1 MAKRDIILLDGAC
14 GTALWDKAKSAGF
27 PQKSVWTY
35 SMEHPELV
43 LAVHR
48 EYIAAGA
55 MRIQTNTFSVNP
67 ASLARESDY
76 TVPQVI
82 AKSAALALEACDGT
96 AAKPYLSFGPLPT
109 LLEPYG
115 DLEEDEAEEIY
126 AGLAKAGV
134 AAGVKTVALETFMDL
149 HMMELAARACL
160 EAGAEVL
167 CSLTFEKHGRT
178 MMGDTVEKIVQALEP
193 LGVSAVG
200 MNCAHGPVQALD
212 ILRHYAGATKL
223 PLYYKP
229 NAGTGENYSAEQFA
243 AEMAPALEL
252 ASYVGGCCGCD
263 STYIR
268 RLAEML

>member
-1 MAKRDIILLDGAC
+1 MARNNIILLDGAC
-14 GTALWDKAKSAGF
+14 GTALWDKAKAAGF

-67 ASLARESDY
+67 PSVSRESDY
-76 TVPQVI
+76 TVAQVI
-82 AKSAALALEACDGT
+82 TKSAELALEACDGT
-96 AAKPYLSFGPLPT
+96 AIKPYLSFGPLPT

-115 DLEEDEAEEIY
+115 DLEEDEAAAIY
-126 AGLAKAGV
+126 AELAKAGV

-149 HMMELAARACL
+149 HMMEIAAKACL
-160 EAGAEVL
+160 DAGAEVL

-178 MMGDTVEKIVQALEP
+178 MMGDTVEKIVKTLEP

-200 MNCAHGPVQALD
+200 MNCAHGPAQALD
-212 ILRHYAGATKL
+212 IIRHYAEVTKL

-243 AEMAPALEL
+243 AEMAPAMDIV
-252 ASYVGGCCGCD
+252 SYMGGCCGCD

-268 RLAEML
+268 KLAEML